1 MIFRSPLTIITL
13 LLSANIFAAPNIVV
27 SIKPIH
33 SIVSSLTQGITE
45 PKLLLKTN
53 QSAHHTHLKPSQL
66 SLLSH
71 ADLAIFI
78 HPTFEGGL
86 KKVLANLDAN
96 KKLIIGNV
104 KNIHLIHNEE
114 HEKGEKHE
122 EHEEHNKEHDEHE
135 HDEHQEKVNY
145 HLWLDVNNM
154 QIFAKTLI
162 KTLIKI
168 DPDNQSNYTTNLDKL
183 NKNLDK
189 LKQDINQKLSV
200 YKPKVLSSYSNTFD
214 YFTNAN
220 QLKKSINITSY
231 HDERLSIF
239 KMLEAKKIMKNT
251 QTKCL
256 LTTIEVSKKRINSL
270 TEGLNINSASI
281 DIIGFNIQQGS
292 SHYFKLMHNITNK
305 IVQCLR

>member
-13 LLSANIFAAPNIVV
+13 LLSANIFAALNIVV

-33 SIVSSLTQGITE
+33 SIVSNLTQGITE

-66 SLLSH
+66 SLLNH

-78 HPTFEGGL
+78 HPTFEGRL

-104 KNIHLIHNEE
+104 KNIHLIRNEEHNEE
-114 HEKGEKHE
+114 RK
-122 EHEEHNKEHDEHE
+122 EHE

-154 QIFAKTLI
+154 QIFAKKLI
-162 KTLIKI
+162 ERLIKI

-200 YKPKVLSSYSNTFD
+200 YKPKVLASYSNTFD

-220 QLKKSINITSY
+220 HLNKSINIMSY
-231 HDERLSIF
+231 HGERLSIF
-239 KMLEAKKIMKNT
+239 KMLESKKIMRNT

-256 LTTIEVSKKRINSL
+256 LTTIEVPKKRTNSL
-270 TEGLNINSASI
+270 IKGLNINSANI

>member
-1 MIFRSPLTIITL
+1 MNHRSLLVMIIL
-13 LLSANIFAAPNIVV
+13 LLSANIFAVPNIVV

-33 SIVSSLTQGITE
+33 SIVSSLTQGITK

-53 QSAHHTHLKPSQL
+53 QSAHHAHLKPSQL
-66 SLLSH
+66 SLLSY

-78 HPTFEGGL
+78 HPDFEGGL
-86 KKVLANLDAN
+86 KKALASLNAN

-114 HEKGEKHE
+114 HDGHD
-122 EHEEHNKEHDEHE
+122 KEHDEY
-135 HDEHQEKVNY
+135 QEVVNY
-145 HLWLDVNNM
+145 HLWLDINNM
-154 QIFAKTLI
+154 QIFAKELI
-162 KTLIKI
+162 ERLIKI

-183 NKNLDK
+183 NKSLNT

-200 YKPKVLSSYSNTFD
+200 YKPKALAGYSNAFD

-220 QLKKSINITSY
+220 QLKKSTNITSY
-231 HDERLSIF
+231 HGERLSIF
-239 KMLEAKKIMKNT
+239 KILKAKKTMKNT

-256 LTTIEVSKKRINSL
+256 LTTIEVPKKRTNSL
-270 TEGLNINSASI
+270 TEGLNINSANI

-292 SHYFKLMHNITNK
+292 HHYFELMHNITNK
-305 IVQCLR
+305 VIQCLR

>member
-1 MIFRSPLTIITL
+1 MISRSLLTIIAL
-13 LLSANIFAAPNIVV
+13 LLSANIFAVQNIVV

-45 PKLLLKTN
+45 PKLLLKTS
-53 QSAHHTHLKPSQL
+53 QSAHHAHLKPSQL

-96 KKLIIGNV
+96 KKLIIGNM
-104 KNIHLIHNEE
+104 KDIHLIHNEE
-114 HEKGEKHE
+114 HEGGEKHE
-122 EHEEHNKEHDEHE
+122 ESDEEDGYDK
-135 HDEHQEKVNY
+135 HQKVVNY
-145 HLWLDVNNM
+145 HLWLDINNM
-154 QIFAKTLI
+154 QIFAKKLIERLI
-162 KTLIKI
+162 KV
-168 DPDNQSNYTTNLDKL
+168 DPDNRSNYTVNLDKL

-189 LKQDINQKLSV
+189 LKQDINQKISA
-200 YKPKVLSSYSNTFD
+200 YKPKVFASYSNTFD

-220 QLKKSINITSY
+220 QLNKSINITSY
-231 HDERLSIF
+231 HDHGERLSIF
-239 KMLEAKKIMKNT
+239 KMLEARKIMKET

-256 LTTIEVSKKRINSL
+256 LTIKVPKKNTNSL
-270 TEGLNINSASI
+270 TEGLNINSANI

-292 SHYFKLMHNITNK
+292 DHYFKLMHHITNK
-305 IVQCLR
+305 VVQCLR

>member
-78 HPTFEGGL
+78 HPTFEGRL

-96 KKLIIGNV
+96 KKLIIGIV

-122 EHEEHNKEHDEHE
+122 EHKEHN
-135 HDEHQEKVNY
+135 EHQEKVNY

-162 KTLIKI
+162 ERLIKI
-168 DPDNQSNYTTNLDKL
+168 DPDNQSNYTTNLEKL
-183 NKNLDK
+183 NRNLDK

-239 KMLEAKKIMKNT
+239 KILEAKKIMKNT

-256 LTTIEVSKKRINSL
+256 LTTIEVPKKRINSL

-292 SHYFKLMHNITNK
+292 GHYFKLMHNITNK

>member
-1 MIFRSPLTIITL
+1 MIFRSLLAIIIL
-13 LLSANIFAAPNIVV
+13 LLSVNIFAVQNIVV

-86 KKVLANLDAN
+86 KKVLASLDAN

-104 KNIHLIHNEE
+104 ENIHLIHNEE
-114 HEKGEKHE
+114 HEGGEKHE
-122 EHEEHNKEHDEHE
+122 ESDEEHG
-135 HDEHQEKVNY
+135 HDEHQEVVNY
-145 HLWLDVNNM
+145 HLWLDINNM
-154 QIFAKTLI
+154 QIFAKKLI
-162 KTLIKI
+162 ERLIKI
-168 DPDNQSNYTTNLDKL
+168 DPDNQSNYTVNLDKL

-189 LKQDINQKLSV
+189 LKQDINQDISA
-200 YKPKVLSSYSNTFD
+200 YKSKVLASYSNTFD

-220 QLKKSINITSY
+220 QLNKSINITSY
-231 HDERLSIF
+231 HGERLSIF
-239 KMLEAKKIMKNT
+239 KMLQARKIMKNT

-256 LTTIEVSKKRINSL
+256 LTIEVPKKRTNSL
-270 TEGLNINSASI
+270 TEGLNINSANI

-292 SHYFKLMHNITNK
+292 GHYFKLMHHITNK
-305 IVQCLR
+305 VVQCLR

>member
-1 MIFRSPLTIITL
+1 MILRSLLTIITL
-13 LLSANIFAAPNIVV
+13 SLSVNIFAAPNIVV

-33 SIVSSLTQGITE
+33 SIVSSLTQGITD

-66 SLLSH
+66 SLLNH

-78 HPTFEGGL
+78 HPTFESGL
-86 KKVLANLDAN
+86 TKVLANFDAN

-104 KNIHLIHNEE
+104 ENIHLIHNE
-114 HEKGEKHE
+114 KHE
-122 EHEEHNKEHDEHE
+122 EV
-135 HDEHQEKVNY
+135 VNY

-154 QIFAKTLI
+154 QIFAKKLTEKL
-162 KTLIKI
+162 TEI
-168 DPDNQSNYTTNLDKL
+168 DPNNQSHYTTNLDKL

-200 YKPKVLSSYSNTFD
+200 YESKVLASYSNTFD

-220 QLKKSINITSY
+220 QLKKSTNITNY
-231 HDERLSIF
+231 HGERLSIF

-256 LTTIEVSKKRINSL
+256 LTTIEVPKKRTNSL
-270 TEGLNINSASI
+270 TEGLGINSANI
-281 DIIGFNIQQGS
+281 DIIDFNTQQGS
-292 SHYFKLMHNITNK
+292 GHYFKLMHNITNK
-305 IVQCLR
+305 IAQCLR